1 MKVQRQG
8 NTWTATGYGF
18 RFESSTLEGLFRMVR
33 TGLEPIAKEE
43 YGLDYMNAVDEEI
56 EIMRQEARA

>member
-18 RFESSTLEGLFRMVR
+18 RFESRTLEGLFRMVR
-33 TGLEPIAKEE
+33 AGLEPTAKEE
-43 YGLDYMNAVDEEI
+43 YGLDYNNYVDEEI

>member
-18 RFESSTLEGLFRMVR
+18 RFESRTLEGLFRMVR
-33 TGLEPIAKEE
+33 AGLEPTAKEE

>member
-18 RFESSTLEGLFRMVR
+18 RFESRTLEGLFRMVR
-33 TGLEPIAKEE
+33 AGLEPTAKEE
-43 YGLDYMNAVDEEI
+43 YGLDYSNYVDEEI
-56 EIMRQEARA
+56 QILRGQVEA